1 MPAPR
6 ASVIVTH
13 LNLFTDHMMKRLL
26 SILALT
32 ALTAGA
38 FAGSKLDY
46 FAQQLVDGYADTA
59 SRSSA
64 TAPAMLIVRLADGY
78 SFDDLDV
85 PGVKLRCDLGDGTYI
100 LSADVPSITDLAA
113 SEKVERIEYG
123 PKLQP
128 CLRSARAI
136 SGVDAVHSGSDGL
149 PGGFDGTGVLVGIY
163 DEGFDP
169 GHPMLNNA
177 EGQSRLKVYL
187 QHYLYQR
194 VFTPEPKDEADIP
207 DGYSWYPLTDS
218 RFGTDWK
225 YSTHGTQCL
234 GILTGSKVR
243 RTDSNGS
250 KYGGEYYVEEGD
262 NPFYGVAT
270 NADIYVT
277 CGGDTSADILACFKR
292 VVDYAERHGQ
302 PVVLSL
308 SQATYAGPHDGSTLF
323 CQEMAKLG
331 EKALICIGSGNVGDT
346 KMAIEKQF
354 TATDNILKTSME
366 YYSGVLTTTVQFWAD
381 DDTMLSAEFGVYDK
395 STAEM
400 LFSEP
405 LGSKSSATLQSK
417 ITFGFDDAFSAGTI
431 QMSRGVDES
440 NNRAYVHFTFKNI
453 RAKDADNLVPVMI
466 VGGTSGQ
473 TINGYIGTEGYE
485 FVTNGIDGC
494 AEGRAEGAYNDLA
507 SGENII
513 SVGAYVSKNSWV
525 TLNNKESYIGN
536 PVGSI
541 LSYSSYGPASATR
554 TVPTLCAPGM
564 KISCPL
570 SSYYTATAGNFSSTG
585 SNVNGYLTENGR
597 EYFWQTS
604 QGTSLATPFV
614 AGTVAL
620 WLQANPQLNHDD
632 VMTII
637 RQTSVKDSHV
647 TSSATP
653 MQWGEGKLDALAGTK
668 MALKMATSGLDETT
682 VDGNRHFMVTETG
695 NRRYDIFY
703 TGNSASCSISL
714 HSISGALI
722 KSVDFAG
729 SDYNLDAS
737 ALAAGLYILTLTDSS
752 VRETEKIILK

>member
-1 MPAPR
+1 MIR
-6 ASVIVTH
+6 
-13 LNLFTDHMMKRLL
+13 LNLITDHKMKRLL
-26 SILALT
+26 SVIAFT

-46 FAQQLVDGYADTA
+46 FAQQLVDSYANAT

-64 TAPAMLIVRLADGY
+64 TAPAMLIVRLAEGY
-78 SFDDLDV
+78 SFGDLDV
-85 PGVKLRCDLGDGTYI
+85 PGVKLRCDLGDGTYV
-100 LSADVPSITDLAA
+100 LSADVPSITFLAA

-128 CLRSARAI
+128 CLRSARAL

-149 PGGFDGTGVLVGIY
+149 PKAFDGTGVLVGIY

-177 EGQSRLKVYL
+177 DGQSRLKAYL

-194 VFTPEPKDEADIP
+194 IFTPEPKNEADIP
-207 DGYSWYPLTDS
+207 DGYNWYPLTDS
-218 RFGTDWK
+218 RFGTDWQ

-234 GILTGSKVR
+234 GILAGAKVR
-243 RTDSNGS
+243 RTDSNGC

-262 NPFYGVAT
+262 NPSYGVAT

-277 CGGDTSADILACFKR
+277 CGGDTSADILTCFKT

-308 SQATYAGPHDGSTLF
+308 SQATYAGPHDGSTLC

-331 EKALICIGSGNVGDT
+331 EKAIICIGSGNVGDS
-346 KMAIEKQF
+346 KMAVEKQF
-354 TATDNILKTSME
+354 TATDNTLKTSMG
-366 YYSGVLTTTVQFWAD
+366 YYNGVLTTTVQFWAD
-381 DDTMLSAEFGVYDK
+381 DNTMLSAEFGVYDK
-395 STAEM
+395 STGEM

-405 LGSKSSATLQSK
+405 LGNKTSATLQSK
-417 ITFGFDDAFSAGTI
+417 VTFGFDDAFTAGTI

-440 NNRAYVHFTFKNI
+440 NNRAYAHFTFKSI

-466 VGGTSGQ
+466 VGGASGQ

-485 FVTNGIDGC
+485 FVTNDIDGC
-494 AEGRAEGAYNDLA
+494 AEGTAEGAYNDLA

-513 SVGAYVSKNSWV
+513 SVGAYVSRNSWV
-525 TLNNKESYIGN
+525 TLNNNESYIGN

-541 LSYSSYGPASATR
+541 LSYSSYGRASETH

-585 SNVNGYLTENGR
+585 SNVTGYVTENGR

-620 WLQANPQLNHDD
+620 WLQANPQLSHDD

-637 RQTSVKDSHV
+637 RETSVKDSHV
-647 TSSATP
+647 SSSATP

-668 MALKMATSGLDETT
+668 LALKMATSGLDETT
-682 VDGNRHFMVTETG
+682 VDGSRHFVVTETG
-695 NRRYDIFY
+695 NRCYNIFHS
-703 TGNSASCSISL
+703 GNSASCSISL
-714 HSISGALI
+714 YSISGALI
-722 KSVDFAG
+722 ESVDFEG
-729 SDYNLDAS
+729 PDYDPDAS
-737 ALAAGLYILTLTDSS
+737 ALASGLYILTLTDSNA
-752 VRETEKIILK
+752 RQTEKIILK